1 MQIWQCKGNGL
12 RRNSI
17 SDVIYISG
25 IVPSPC
31 AGTLDVSLTLQ
42 MGAAAMHGEHVHRVP
57 MGGAAVGML
66 LLGVALDRVPRVRAY
81 TLLLATRSAHALL
94 FVSPPPSAPGAAVLF
109 APLAAQVRGLD
120 GQFDRAR

>member
-66 LLGVALDRVPRVRAY
+66 LLGIALDRVPRVRAY
-81 TLLLATRSAHALL
+81 TLLLATRSATL
-94 FVSPPPSAPGAAVLF
+94 FCLCLRRPRPPGRLF
-109 APLAAQVRGLD
+109 CLHL
-120 GQFDRAR
+120 

>member
-1 MQIWQCKGNGL
+1 M
-12 RRNSI
+12 
-17 SDVIYISG
+17 
-25 IVPSPC
+25 
-31 AGTLDVSLTLQ
+31 SLTLQ

-66 LLGVALDRVPRVRAY
+66 LLGIALDRVPRVRAY
-81 TLLLATRSAHALL
+81 TLLSGAPRSSVCVSAALG
-94 FVSPPPSAPGAAVLF
+94 PGAVVLF